1 MGNIDKRL
9 IALDYKSNLINKEG
23 KELRISQQKQPLQR
37 LFPRRQLG
45 SSEMAQSSSL
55 AVLAVGFL
63 AHVATAP
70 TKNQHI
76 KLWAQN
82 QRARLCCNG
91 DLQREG
97 LELSVNDQT
106 ADFSLTTSLDY
117 SISLSCLVQNSSQDE
132 ELLWYRGDGQVNLT
146 DENKVNISNVCISPV
161 TVSDNGVTFTCRLAR
176 DESVQVSVTLDVQ
189 FRPQLSGEES
199 LQVEED
205 KDVTLSCNAKS
216 NPQAQATWYKNNTIL
231 TLEES
236 RYEVYHTSEVFQLQ
250 ITTAQ
255 KSDNGTYSCVL
266 QSLWGEDRKDFHL
279 TVEDKKSVFPTEA
292 VIAAVVVVA
301 LTILFGIVA
310 RRDKICK
317 CFKRS
322 SETAL

>member
-1 MGNIDKRL
+1 
-9 IALDYKSNLINKEG
+9 
-23 KELRISQQKQPLQR
+23 
-37 LFPRRQLG
+37 
-45 SSEMAQSSSL
+45 MAQSSSL

-63 AHVATAP
+63 AHVAT
-70 TKNQHI
+70 
-76 KLWAQN
+76 
-82 QRARLCCNG
+82 
-91 DLQREG
+91 G